1 MENPSQIPTWFI
13 ENYPPLN
20 SQDDVGKAAVEGQWV
35 SYPKVVRTMVDPP
48 IANQNIGNLS
58 FMLFKVPRIF
68 RGKPIYGYVKL
79 RGNHHDEK
87 SARFDAYK
95 IIREVD
101 SKFQVRS
108 AHVGTWVPITD
119 DDSCIKDLYDV
130 RDNDDEHHIRDEAS
144 KEKEAESRRIAK
156 EIREAEEALKTGDD
170 IYDNPES
177 LDFYTMKRV
186 TEMRLFES
194 YQISLRKLQEIESS
208 LTETHMILRTLEVHN
223 SDYND
228 KWLEVYNKERAKTSL
243 PMFIPGGKQ
252 FEKYES
258 TTLESLNEEHPELVE
273 KVKTQLSSYGKK

>member
-1 MENPSQIPTWFI
+1 MEDTTQIPTWFN
-13 ENYPPLN
+13 ENYPQLS
-20 SQDDVGKAAVEGQWV
+20 SQDDIGKAAVEGQWV

-48 IANQNIGNLS
+48 MVGQNIGNLS
-58 FMLFKVPRIF
+58 FMLFKVPRSF

-108 AHVGTWVPITD
+108 APVGTWVPITD

-130 RDNDDEHHIRDEAS
+130 RDNDEEKHIRDEAT
-144 KEKEAESRRIAK
+144 KEKEAEGRRIAK
-156 EIREAEEALKTGDD
+156 EIKEAEDALKNGDD

-194 YQISLRKLQEIESS
+194 YQISLRKLQEIEKS
-208 LTETHMILRTLEVHN
+208 LTETHMILRMLEVSN
-223 SDYND
+223 QDYND
-228 KWLEVYNKERAKTSL
+228 LWLNTYNKERAKTSL
-243 PMFIPGGKQ
+243 PAFIPGGTQ
-252 FEKYES
+252 FKKYEE
-258 TTLESLNEEHPELVE
+258 TTLDGLCKDHPDIIE